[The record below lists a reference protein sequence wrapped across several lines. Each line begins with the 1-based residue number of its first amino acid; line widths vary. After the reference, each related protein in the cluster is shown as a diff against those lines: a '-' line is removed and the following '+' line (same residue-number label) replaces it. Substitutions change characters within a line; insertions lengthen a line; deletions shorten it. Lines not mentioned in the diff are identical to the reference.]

1 MSAVNRLVGRLKRA
15 MEDEIHLF
23 DDFILQ
29 EESLNR
35 LIKERDW
42 SHVEAAFERL
52 AQVTDRIESSE
63 EKRNQRYKTL
73 QDQLGL
79 SEEDS
84 FRTLL
89 SHLSASQSN
98 DLEGPQQSIKDR
110 LFKVK
115 SVSNGLI
122 YYLRCMQESTNQ
134 IIDAFFPYRKGK
146 IYSNDG
152 RAARGSDEPVMVNHK
167 L

>member
-1 MSAVNRLVGRLKRA
+1 MNAVSRLVGKLKNA

-52 AQVTDRIESSE
+52 DKAAGGIESSE
-63 EKRNQRYKTL
+63 EKRNRLYKTL
-73 QDQLGL
+73 QQQMGL
-79 SEEDS
+79 CEEDS
-84 FRTLL
+84 FRTVL
-89 SHLSASQSN
+89 SRLSKSQRGG
-98 DLEGPQQSIKDR
+98 LEGPHQSIQER
-110 LFKVK
+110 LLKVK

-134 IIDAFFPYRKGK
+134 VIDAFFPYRKGK
-146 IYSNDG
+146 IYSYDG
-152 RAARGSDEPVMVNHK
+152 RAARGSEEPVMVNHE